1 MEAAARG
8 GADDACSICLC
19 ELDDDEHRTNLPCGH
34 AFHARCLAT
43 WLWQSRTCPTCRHAP
58 EGQEAETG
66 HVVNVTESLA
76 TLLTNLRQQTEMN
89 RQMRSRAVQAAR
101 ATSAN
106 PDLVRAAGYYR
117 KWRDQAA
124 TLRAELK
131 TINRT
136 IRDKKTR
143 DRAALRKMEAE
154 HRAALRTAAVEQ
166 RAANRADF
174 AEASALKLKLSRA
187 EHRIRTHERKLIE
200 IYNRDQ
206 QAS

>member
-1 MEAAARG
+1 M
-8 GADDACSICLC
+8 
-19 ELDDDEHRTNLPCGH
+19 
-34 AFHARCLAT
+34 
-43 WLWQSRTCPTCRHAP
+43 
-58 EGQEAETG
+58 
-66 HVVNVTESLA
+66 NVTESLA
-76 TLLTNLRQQTEMN
+76 ALLTNLRQQTEMN
-89 RQMRSRAVQAAR
+89 RQMRSRAIQAAR

-106 PDLVRAAGYYR
+106 RDLVRATGYYR
-117 KWRDQAA
+117 KWRDRAA

-174 AEASALKLKLSRA
+174 TQAAALKLKLTRA

-200 IYNRDQ
+200 IYKDRDQ